1 MYAPQNMV
9 SKWKSKYWQAKSTG
23 KSKPHTNPKSYY
35 QQTKKVNKELEHL
48 ANTINKP
55 DLIKIYTISY
65 PIKYTHRTFTK
76 TDDILETNFKGL
88 KSYRIYSSNI
98 L

>member
-1 MYAPQNMV
+1 MCMHLKTWFPNEKANIDR
-9 SKWKSKYWQAKSTG
+9 
-23 KSKPHTNPKSYY
+23 PKDRKIKIIHQS
-35 QQTKKVNKELEHL
+35 QGLLPADKKVNKELEHL

-55 DLIKIYTISY
+55 DLIKIYKISY
-65 PIKYTHRTFTK
+65 PIEYTHRTFTK
-76 TDDILETNFKGL
+76 TDDIPETNFKGL